1 METYRPPLIMQ
12 VAIAFTLGLL
22 GAAPALYA
30 AVVPCQIAIDFGAS
44 VPLVWS
50 ADAHAAFRREATR
63 VWTREGVR
71 FCWADETPC
80 ASASVLYVRVVN
92 EVPVTREA
100 GRPALGWVG
109 FSDRTGPGPLILLSL
124 RWARELLG
132 RAERGTRAMAELPGM
147 VARLLPQAL
156 GRALAHEL
164 GHVLLA
170 RRDHAP
176 SGLMQA
182 AFRPEDLADQAV
194 GGRLGL
200 LPRDRHQL
208 HARCSEPDAWQTAVL
223 VTRNP

>member
-1 METYRPPLIMQ
+1 METYRTLLITS
-12 VAIAFTLGLL
+12 VAFALSLGLP
-22 GAAPALYA
+22 GAAPLLHA
-30 AVVPCQIAIDFGAS
+30 AVVPCEIAIDFGAA
-44 VPLVWS
+44 VPLAWS
-50 ADAHAAFRREATR
+50 AEAHATFRREATR

-71 FCWADETPC
+71 FCWPDETAC
-80 ASASVLYVRVVN
+80 ASSAMLYVRVVT
-92 EVPVTREA
+92 EVPKANPVA
-100 GRPALGWVG
+100 PPALGWIG

-124 RWARELLG
+124 RWARELVG
-132 RAERGTRAMAELPGM
+132 RAERGARALAELPGM

-170 RRDHAP
+170 RRAHAP

-200 LPRDRHQL
+200 QPRDRHHL
-208 HARCSEPDAWQTAVL
+208 RARCAGPEASLTTVL
-223 VTRNP
+223 ETRNP